1 MLIYHPVHDVNH
13 CVYRLLLILE
23 TTQHSKMGIDLYRIV
38 DFYTIFPSLLKN
50 IKPFPAELSAFRR
63 VLKSIPEPYERLT
76 NVKRTMHELE
86 PIQTTAIQ
94 NLLAKK
100 IIDLEAFRARKLER
114 TDTELPEEIA
124 VGLRESELVN
134 EEWFRMLINEFP
146 TISFTGKKGLKARTG
161 LMEFRYDL
169 EPV

>member
-1 MLIYHPVHDVNH
+1 MLIYHPIHDVNH

-23 TTQHSKMGIDLYRIV
+23 TTQHSTIDIDLYRIV

-50 IKPFPAELSAFRR
+50 IKPFPAELSAFKR
-63 VLKSIPEPYERLT
+63 VLKEIPDPYERLT

-94 NLLAKK
+94 NLLAKN

-114 TDTELPEEIA
+114 TDTKLPQEIA
-124 VGLRESELVN
+124 VGLRESVLVN

-146 TISFTGKKGLKARTG
+146 TISFTGRKGLKARTG
-161 LMEFRYDL
+161 LMEFRYDV

>member
-1 MLIYHPVHDVNH
+1 MLIYHPIHDVNH

-23 TTQHSKMGIDLYRIV
+23 NTQHPEIDIDLYRMV
-38 DFYTIFPSLLKN
+38 DFYMIFPSLLKN
-50 IKPFPAELSAFRR
+50 IKPFPSELSVFKRL
-63 VLKSIPEPYERLT
+63 LKEIPEPYERLA
-76 NVKRTMHELE
+76 NIKRTIHELE

-94 NLLAKK
+94 NLLAKSF
-100 IIDLEAFRARKLER
+100 IDLDAFRTKKLKR
-114 TDTELPEEIA
+114 SAIDLPEEIS
-124 VGLRESELVN
+124 VGLSKNKLID

-161 LMEFRYDL
+161 LMEYRYDV

>member
-1 MLIYHPVHDVNH
+1 MLIYHPIHDVNH

-23 TTQHSKMGIDLYRIV
+23 TTQHSTIDIDLYRIV
-38 DFYTIFPSLLKN
+38 DFYTIFPSMLKN
-50 IKPFPAELSAFRR
+50 IKPFPAELSAFKR
-63 VLKSIPEPYERLT
+63 VLKEIPEPYERLT

-94 NLLAKK
+94 NLLAKN

-114 TDTELPEEIA
+114 TDTKLPQEIA
-124 VGLRESELVN
+124 AGLRESVLVN

-146 TISFTGKKGLKARTG
+146 TISFTGRKGLKARTG
-161 LMEFRYDL
+161 LMEFRYDV

>member
-1 MLIYHPVHDVNH
+1 MLIYHPIHDVNH

-23 TTQHSKMGIDLYRIV
+23 STQHPSIDTDLYRII

-50 IKPFPAELSAFRR
+50 IKPFPTELAAFKR
-63 VLKSIPEPYERLT
+63 VLKEIPEPYERLS
-76 NVKRTMHELE
+76 NIKRTMHELE

-94 NLLAKK
+94 NLLAKNF
-100 IIDLEAFRARKLER
+100 IDLEAFSARRLER
-114 TDTELPEEIA
+114 TDIELPEEIL
-124 VGLRESELVN
+124 VGLKENDLVE

-161 LMEFRYDL
+161 LMEFRYDV

>member
-1 MLIYHPVHDVNH
+1 MLIYHPIHDVNH

-23 TTQHSKMGIDLYRIV
+23 NMQHSTIDIDLYRIV
-38 DFYTIFPSLLKN
+38 DFYTVFPSLLKT
-50 IKPFPAELSAFRR
+50 IKPFPAELSAFKR
-63 VLKSIPEPYERLT
+63 VLRAIPEPYERLA
-76 NVKRTMHELE
+76 NIKRTMHELE

-94 NLLAKK
+94 HLLAKNF
-100 IIDLEAFRARKLER
+100 IDVDAFRERRLER
-114 TDTELPEEIA
+114 TEAELPEEVL
-124 VGLRESELVN
+124 VGLRESGLVD

-161 LMEFRYDL
+161 LMEFRYDV